1 LHLVSAGRR
10 IQQVKNLPPR
20 PVHQRHLSLRERH
33 AAVEKPRFL
42 SLLRNEPPHDL
53 RGQCCDTSA
62 ARGARPDHAACFG
75 RGDGPSDEVGLRCH
89 QQFAVRHHGR
99 RVHAD
104 LPPIDDAEHEI
115 GLLTGGDRPVDAG
128 LLDAGRQ
135 GKLEAHLIGWSGR
148 VDPDLNLTPLLSC
161 KAAGNDGRYCN
172 PALDELLAQAW
183 ATADVATRKALYAQ
197 VTATILDDAP
207 VIYLHDPVWIFAT
220 TVKLKGFKAFPD
232 GTIRLEGVT
241 PVR

>member
-1 LHLVSAGRR
+1 LRHSRAGQRVGTVSRWSLAEAGIALKLVSSE
-10 IQQVKNLPPR
+10 LM
-20 PVHQRHLSLRERH
+20 S
-33 AAVEKPRFL
+33 
-42 SLLRNEPPHDL
+42 
-53 RGQCCDTSA
+53 
-62 ARGARPDHAACFG
+62 
-75 RGDGPSDEVGLRCH
+75 
-89 QQFAVRHHGR
+89 
-99 RVHAD
+99 
-104 LPPIDDAEHEI
+104 
-115 GLLTGGDRPVDAG
+115 

-135 GKLEAHLIGWSGR
+135 GKFEAHLIGWSGR
-148 VDPDLNLTPLLSC
+148 VDPDLNVTPLLSC

-220 TVKLKGFKAFPD
+220 TAKLKGFKAFPD